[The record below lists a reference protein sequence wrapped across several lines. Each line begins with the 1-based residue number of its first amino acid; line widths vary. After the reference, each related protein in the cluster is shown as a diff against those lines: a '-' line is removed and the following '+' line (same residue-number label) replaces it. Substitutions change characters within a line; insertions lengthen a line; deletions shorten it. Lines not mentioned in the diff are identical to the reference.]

1 MSAHL
6 QTQMLAAHQLH
17 ADRLIV
23 ATYRGPVEYALS
35 QDHELKHQR
44 GAGDLATALLETGNH
59 MQVTWWRWP

>member
-6 QTQMLAAHQLH
+6 QMPTLASHQLH

-23 ATYRGPVEYALS
+23 ATHRGPVEYALS

-44 GAGDLATALLETGNH
+44 GAGGLVTALLETENH
-59 MQVTWWRWP
+59 MQVTWWLWP